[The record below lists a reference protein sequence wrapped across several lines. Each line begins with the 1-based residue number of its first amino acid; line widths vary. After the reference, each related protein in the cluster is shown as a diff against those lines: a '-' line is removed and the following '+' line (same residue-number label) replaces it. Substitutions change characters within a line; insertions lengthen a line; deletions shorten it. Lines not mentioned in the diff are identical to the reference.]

1 MSFTE
6 IKNSIAE
13 CSTEQRLELAA
24 LISHLN
30 RSQDAENAA
39 ELDER
44 MARMDSGRKVSAD
57 DLQKLHTELNSK
69 GR

>member
-6 IKNSIAE
+6 IKNSIVE

-30 RSQDAENAA
+30 RSQDAEYAA

-57 DLQKLHTELNSK
+57 NLQRLHAELNSK

>member
-1 MSFTE
+1 MSFAE

-13 CSTEQRLELAA
+13 CSAEQRLELAA
-24 LISHLN
+24 LICHLN
-30 RSQDAENAA
+30 RSQDAEYAA

-44 MARMDSGRKVSAD
+44 MARMDSGRKMSAAE
-57 DLQKLHTELNSK
+57 LREIHTVLNSR